1 MSGQMSLFDF
11 IEDPDREKK
20 EKAKAWSAGR
30 QFAEGYREGIKTKKC
45 GEDNLPCAWKDG
57 AHCDT
62 CTKETLPIREPCR
75 RRCSVECFSKE
86 CYIRRGYIWRPEEQ
100 RGNWLRDNDG
110 RLIIGP
116 KQCDWVPVDGP
127 RISATFECF
136 AEYRTESGGVR
147 FGKCEKGGNIPCQGC
162 PVYMEFYRIAGEYQ
176 LQGKP
181 WGEAVAL
188 TVEKLNLANIPEYM
202 PDAYRSGI
210 EYDEN
215 ADEWLPKNWRQ
226 GGEDGRTKKI

>member
-1 MSGQMSLFDF
+1 MDGLNGQMSLFDF

-30 QFAEGYREGIKTKKC
+30 QFAEGYLEGIKAKKS
-45 GEDNLPCAWKDG
+45 GE
-57 AHCDT
+57 
-62 CTKETLPIREPCR
+62 ETLPVREPCR

-136 AEYRTESGGVR
+136 AEYRTEAGGVK
-147 FGKCEKGGNIPCQGC
+147 FEECERPGTPCEGC
-162 PVYMEFYRIAGEYQ
+162 PVHMEFYRIANEYQ
-176 LQGKP
+176 AQGKP

-188 TVEKLNLANIPEYM
+188 TVEKLNLATIPEYM
-202 PDAYRSGI
+202 PDAYRHGI

-226 GGEDGRTKKI
+226 GGEDGRTKKN